1 MTMFGEEAK
10 QTLQEGTAALQ
21 VENPAEAIRELAR
34 AFDLDPSLIDVG
46 LTLAILQLQEGD
58 LDESWATIQKVLQ
71 QAPEHPLGLA
81 VSGAILLE
89 QGQLDEALSRLEKAY
104 SSLPNDSLTH
114 GMMVKA
120 YLMTGRFED
129 ARVAAERLVK
139 LNPDSADAHALL
151 GHAYYSLGDRKR
163 ATSALKQA
171 VRLDP
176 DLGVPH
182 FLLGVMEV
190 EGRRWRKAIPHLE
203 KTLEI
208 DPEHA
213 GALASLGLA
222 LAETG
227 QMDAALDALEEA
239 LVLETDDPDVLRYAG
254 EAYLALDCYDEALNV
269 YRSLSEIEP
278 GDPIPHYL
286 VGRLSAITGNQ
297 RQMRKAY
304 AMLMRLDPELAHRLA
319 RETGLNEEPRAAQPA
334 TGEKA
339 TSPTESKVYQIK
351 VTLKGTRPPIWRRLL
366 VTSDTRLSE
375 LHDILQIAMGWD
387 DDHLHVFRVGHQ
399 EYADP
404 SHELEGAADES
415 RVTLGQIAP
424 DVKSKLV
431 YEYDFGDS
439 WVHEIVVE
447 KILEP
452 EAGVKYP
459 LCVTG
464 KRSGPPED
472 IGGVGSYAHL
482 LEAIQDPDHPEHEQY
497 LEWVGE
503 DFDPEA
509 FDCDD
514 VNEEL
519 QRMIG

>member
-1 MTMFGEEAK
+1 M
-10 QTLQEGTAALQ
+10 
-21 VENPAEAIRELAR
+21 
-34 AFDLDPSLIDVG
+34 
-46 LTLAILQLQEGD
+46 
-58 LDESWATIQKVLQ
+58 
-71 QAPEHPLGLA
+71 
-81 VSGAILLE
+81 
-89 QGQLDEALSRLEKAY
+89 
-104 SSLPNDSLTH
+104 
-114 GMMVKA
+114 
-120 YLMTGRFED
+120 
-129 ARVAAERLVK
+129 K

-182 FLLGVMEV
+182 FLLGVME
-190 EGRRWRKAIPHLE
+190 GRPPMAQGVPSGEDARDRS
-203 KTLEI
+203 
-208 DPEHA
+208 EHA
-213 GALASLGLA
+213 GASPAWGS

-399 EYADP
+399 DTP
-404 SHELEGAADES
+404 ILPRTGGAADEG

-431 YEYDFGDS
+431 YEHDFGDS

-452 EAGVKYP
+452 EAGVIP
-459 LCVTG
+459 ACVTG

-472 IGGVGSYAHL
+472 IGGVGVRAPPGG
-482 LEAIQDPDHPEHEQY
+482 DPGSRPPGARAVPG
-497 LEWVGE
+497 VGW
-503 DFDPEA
+503 
-509 FDCDD
+509 
-514 VNEEL
+514 
-519 QRMIG
+519 